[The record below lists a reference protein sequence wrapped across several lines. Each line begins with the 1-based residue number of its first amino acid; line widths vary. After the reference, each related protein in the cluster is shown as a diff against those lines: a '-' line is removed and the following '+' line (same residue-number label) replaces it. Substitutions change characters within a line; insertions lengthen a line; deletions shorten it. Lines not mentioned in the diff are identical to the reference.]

1 MYSLHKIILTPAC
14 MHVGWRR
21 YETEE
26 ELRVMDELMRV
37 ISMRF
42 NYFIPTMKLVDYERV
57 GKRKK
62 CKKYEIKTPYRRLVE
77 SGELGEEEGSRL
89 RKRKESIRFYEL
101 TKRII
106 RLKNE
111 LERAYNRKR
120 REAGDESNKKGGI
133 SND

>member
-1 MYSLHKIILTPAC
+1 
-14 MHVGWRR
+14 
-21 YETEE
+21 
-26 ELRVMDELMRV
+26 MRV

-62 CKKYEIKTPYRRLVE
+62 CKKYETKTPYRRLVE
-77 SGELGEEEGSRL
+77 SRELDEEEESRL
-89 RKRKESIRFYEL
+89 RKRREGIRFYEL
-101 TKRII
+101 TMRII

-111 LERAYNRKR
+111 LERVYDRKR
-120 REAGDESNKKGGI
+120 REAGEGSNKKGGI